1 MTVGLNLS
9 GTSSLEDMSAIVI
22 ASAVAN
28 VEPAGPVAALVHQV
42 PISQGEKQVNLPFF
56 GRQEATSLTEG
67 VSIPEPQQAGVA
79 VRNLTASEH
88 GILSFVSKK
97 LERQNN
103 ESILSTV
110 GMMQGNAV
118 GRLRDTDVIAL
129 FASVSKT
136 IGAASTG
143 NDLEDIAGA
152 VSYLLTDNDAV
163 DGGDVTKFGPA
174 PGTINIAL
182 HPEQLRRLATASIP
196 LASTGSVGSAL
207 APSGLSEQII
217 KQYWRGNDPLFGSP
231 IWVDGNIARDGND
244 DSIGCAFVE
253 MAFSLAVAEE
263 IDSND
268 DTDIRLR
275 GTEIVTVAEWGEFEN
290 VDTWATQIIGET
302 LAKS

>member
-9 GTSSLEDMSAIVI
+9 TTSSLEDMSAIVI

-42 PISQGEKQVNLPFF
+42 PIEQGAKQVNLPFF
-56 GRQEATSLTEG
+56 GRQEAVALYEG
-67 VSIPEPQQAGVA
+67 VAVPEPQQAGVA
-79 VRNLTASEH
+79 VRQLTATEH
-88 GILSFVSKK
+88 GILSFVSNR
-97 LERQNN
+97 LQRQNN
-103 ESILSTV
+103 ENILSTV

-136 IGAASTG
+136 IGAAG
-143 NDLEDIAGA
+143 AANDLDDISGA
-152 VSYLLTDNDAV
+152 ISYLLTDNDAV

-174 PGTINIAL
+174 PGTINVAI

-196 LASTGSVGSAL
+196 LSSGAVGSTL
-207 APSGLSEQII
+207 APSGLSEEII
-217 KQYWRGNDPLFGSP
+217 KSYWRGNDPLFGSP
-231 IWVDGNIARDGND
+231 IWVDGNIARDSSG

-253 MAFSLAVAEE
+253 MAFSLAIAQE

-275 GTEIVTVAEWGEFEN
+275 GTEIVTVAEWGELEN
-290 VDTWATQIIGET
+290 VDTWACELIGAT
-302 LAKS
+302 DAQT